1 LCPITYEPRSN
12 GPLKVLILKPSSLG
26 DVVQA
31 LPVLRLIKAH
41 LPDSEIYWWID
52 SNLAPLLKGDP
63 DLTGLI
69 LFERRHWARPRNWVA
84 LWRNVRWM
92 REQRFDWVIDLQ
104 SLARS
109 GAFAWLARGRLTI
122 GLDEAREGARGLYDV
137 IIARPSAHAHA
148 VDWYLAVLP
157 ALGVPLGRQFE
168 WLPERPDVREALV
181 KRWPLNGAPLLALQP
196 GARWPNKRWP
206 VEYYAEL
213 ARRLATACPALRL
226 VVLGASED
234 GALGATIAG
243 AVGSSRAVDLTGKL
257 SLPEMVECIRLS
269 ALMVTN
275 DTGPMHVAAA
285 LGKPVIAL
293 FGPTDPR
300 RTGPYQQLESVLQ
313 LALPCSP
320 CLKPRCRWRRPL
332 ECLRALSPQAVLQE
346 VQKRLA
352 TLPELRKVVE

>member
-1 LCPITYEPRSN
+1 MPPN

-31 LPVLRLIKAH
+31 LPVLRLIKDH
-41 LPDSEIYWWID
+41 LPGAEIYWWID
-52 SNLAPLLKGDP
+52 SNLAPLLEGDP

-69 LFERRHWARPRNWVA
+69 RFERRRWARPRNWVV
-84 LWRNVRWM
+84 LWRNVNWM
-92 REQRFDWVIDLQ
+92 REQHFDWVIDLQ

-122 GLDEAREGARGLYDV
+122 GLDEAREGARSLYD
-137 IIARPSAHAHA
+137 IIIPRPSFHTHA

-157 ALGVPLGRQFE
+157 VLGVPLGRQFD
-168 WLPERPDVREALV
+168 WLPERPDAREALL
-181 KRWPLNGAPLLALQP
+181 KRWALDGAPWLALQP

-213 ARRLATACPALRL
+213 ARQLATACPALRM
-226 VVLGASED
+226 VVLGGTED
-234 GALGATIAG
+234 SALGAAIAG
-243 AVGSSRAVDLTGKL
+243 AVAPSRAVDLTGKL

-285 LGKPVIAL
+285 LRKPVIAL

-300 RTGPYQQLESVLQ
+300 RTGPYQQLESALQ

-320 CLKPRCRWRRPL
+320 CLKPRCRWCRPL
-332 ECLRALSPQAVLQE
+332 ECLRALSPQAVFQA

-352 TLPELRKVVE
+352 TLAELRKVVE